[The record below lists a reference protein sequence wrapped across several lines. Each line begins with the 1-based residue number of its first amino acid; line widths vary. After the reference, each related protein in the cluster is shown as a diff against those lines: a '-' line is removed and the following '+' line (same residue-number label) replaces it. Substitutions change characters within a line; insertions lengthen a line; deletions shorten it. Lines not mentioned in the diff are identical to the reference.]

1 MNKYFIYI
9 SVVLNGV
16 LLMTLLGVVPFLLY
30 LSTLFNLGII
40 WYVVSVIRKNSE
52 LEKDITEI
60 SEKIEN
66 FSDHLEEIHSLEV
79 YYGDED
85 LQSLITH
92 SRGLINDFIDFQASY
107 FDVEVE
113 EADEEED

>member
-1 MNKYFIYI
+1 MKQSSTYI
-9 SVVLNGV
+9 TVWAKQKKIVQNVKRKNPWRS
-16 LLMTLLGVVPFLLY
+16 FLLI
-30 LSTLFNLGII
+30 LTL
-40 WYVVSVIRKNSE
+40 SVIRKNSE